1 MWWVDEGTCSSVLGA
16 AAGLGSHS
24 LTFNDAQRLPGS
36 GSPALTCSELADA
49 ASSLS
54 QAASSGTR
62 PAGSNFATA
71 VIAAEPGTATTN
83 TAWVQMDSRAAPTY
97 SYWLPGDLASSNVV
111 NAMQLYF

>member
-1 MWWVDEGTCSSVLGA
+1 VLGA

-24 LTFNDAQRLPGS
+24 LTVNDGQHLPGS

-49 ASSLS
+49 VSSLS

-71 VIAAEPGTATTN
+71 AIAAEPGTATIGTGL
-83 TAWVQMDSRAAPTY
+83 APMDSKAAPTY
-97 SYWLPGDLASSNVV
+97 SYWSPGDLASSNVA

>member
-1 MWWVDEGTCSSVLGA
+1 MDEGTCSSVLGA

-24 LTFNDAQRLPGS
+24 LTVNDGQRLPGS
-36 GSPALTCSELADA
+36 GWPALTCSELADA

-62 PAGSNFATA
+62 PAGSNSAA
-71 VIAAEPGTATTN
+71 AIAAEPGTATIGTGL
-83 TAWVQMDSRAAPTY
+83 APMDSKAAPTY

-111 NAMQLYF
+111 NAKQLCF

>member
-1 MWWVDEGTCSSVLGA
+1 MLGA

-24 LTFNDAQRLPGS
+24 QTFNDAQRLPGS

-62 PAGSNFATA
+62 PAGSNSAAA
-71 VIAAEPGTATTN
+71 VAAEPGIATTN

-97 SYWLPGDLASSNVV
+97 SYWLPGDLASSNVA